1 MNHRSRFWSDL
12 STRDFAQAMA
22 SGLSERT
29 VAVLPVAATEQ
40 HGPHL
45 PLSVDTDLLEGV
57 IRQTL
62 PLLGADWPVL
72 FLPTQAVGRSAEHEA
87 FPGTLS
93 LSAETTLHVWKEIGA
108 GVARAGVRKLL
119 LLNGHG
125 GQVSLMDIAARDLRC
140 TLGLIA
146 YSASW
151 FSLPL
156 EATADAHFS
165 REEQRFGMHAGDIET
180 SMMLCLRPA
189 LVAMEHAQNFP
200 SRSAERARDYALL
213 GNGRTAKLGWQM
225 QDYNPQGAAG
235 NAAAATADKGRT
247 MVHAAAAQL
256 ALLLQELVRLP
267 LDTVSASPV
276 QVRK

>member
-12 STRDFAQAMA
+12 STRDFAAAMA
-22 SGLSERT
+22 SGLAERT

-45 PLSVDTDLLEGV
+45 PLSVDTDLLEG
-57 IRQTL
+57 IIAAAL
-62 PLLGADWPVL
+62 PRLPAELPVL
-72 FLPTQAVGRSAEHEA
+72 VLPTQAVGRSAEHES

-93 LSAETTLHVWKEIGA
+93 LSAETTLRVWKEIGA

-125 GQVSLMDIAARDLRC
+125 GQVSLMDIVARDLRGAH
-140 TLGLIA
+140 GLIA

-165 REEQRFGMHAGDIET
+165 RDEQRFGMHAGAIET
-180 SMMLCLRPA
+180 SMMLSLQPH
-189 LVAMEHAQNFP
+189 LVHMDQAQDFP

-235 NAAAATADKGRT
+235 NAASASAVKGQA
-247 MVHAAAAQL
+247 MVDAAAGQL

-267 LDTVSASPV
+267 LDTLRDGPL
-276 QVRK
+276 KT

>member
-22 SGLSERT
+22 SGLAERT

-45 PLSVDTDLLEGV
+45 PLSVDTDLLDG
-57 IRQTL
+57 IIDQAL
-62 PLLGADWPVL
+62 PLLGSDLPVL
-72 FLPTQAVGRSAEHEA
+72 ILPTQAVGRSAEHEA

-93 LSAETTLHVWKEIGA
+93 LSAETTLHLWKDIGA

-140 TLGLIA
+140 AHGLIA

-180 SMMLCLRPA
+180 SMMLALRPA

-200 SRSAERARDYALL
+200 SRSAERARDYTLL

-225 QDYNPQGAAG
+225 QDYNLQGAAG
-235 NAAAATADKGRT
+235 NAAAATADKGKV
-247 MVHAAAAQL
+247 MVQAAATQL

-267 LDTVSASPV
+267 LDTLTERAA
-276 QVRK
+276 QDLK